1 MVTPVELL
9 DTLEDLTEGDFKKF
23 KWFLQQAEILE
34 GFPAVPKSQL
44 ENADRLDTV
53 DQILDTYQDH
63 AVEVIIKVLKKINK
77 NDLVKRLTNVN
88 SASKEMLAI
97 CQRKLKLTLRKKLQ
111 HLLKP
116 ANKSGKQLFMNGLYT
131 ELDITEEKS
140 EDVKNKQKST
150 QTGNAMDDFLK
161 PSQDVLVRTL
171 MTKGEVGSG
180 KTVLTQK
187 MVLDWTED
195 KVGDNI
201 QFVFPFTFQELSL
214 LKDKKYSWVELLHY
228 FFTDTKELGICSFDE
243 LQILFIFDGLDE
255 CQLPLDF
262 HNNEIL
268 NDVSESATVDV
279 LLTNLIMGKLLPSAR
294 LWITTTP
301 EGVDQIPHQYI
312 HKVTEVRG
320 FTDSKKDEYFRKRY
334 RNKELASRVISH
346 IKASRSLR
354 IRCHNPV
361 FCWISATVLEDAL
374 QSTERAKLPKT
385 LTEMYTHFLVV
396 LSKLANVKHDGRTQ
410 TTSLLNAE
418 TSTMIMSLGKLAF
431 KHLLKGK
438 RIFSEADLIE
448 CDIDMN
454 LVPTYSG
461 LFIQMFSE
469 ENRLCQGKLY
479 SFVHSSVQEFLAAV
493 HVVASFINSGV
504 NLLSEEQLNSQ
515 PSPVT
520 MDGCEVKNIHQSAVH
535 IALQSPNGHL
545 DLFLRFI
552 IGLSLQT
559 NETLLKELLKLSGRS
574 LESTHETVQHIKA
587 CLRKSPSPERCISL
601 FHCLNELNE
610 PSVVDEVQ
618 QYLTTST
625 KQPSPAQWSA
635 LVFVLL
641 TSQSNLGVFDLKKY
655 SISEEG
661 LFRLMPVVEASHQC
675 LLTGCKLSDRVWAT
689 LATAFSSPFSN
700 LRVLD
705 LSDTNMLCGIRYLSA
720 GLKNP
725 QCRLETLR
733 LSGCSV
739 TNINCEDLSSA
750 LSSESS
756 SLRELDL
763 SNNDMTHGGMKDL
776 SKGLRSPHCRLETLR
791 LISCFLTWGYCDAV
805 AFFLSSQYSSLK
817 KLDLSLNNLG
827 DSGVR
832 VFCTGL
838 KSPHCKLETLRL
850 SICNLT
856 EESCEILASVL
867 SSDSSSL
874 KVLDLSNNNLQDS
887 GVKHLLTAIE
897 HPKCKLD
904 SLRLGDCKLSEG
916 SCEDFGSAL
925 SSQTCH
931 LRELELNNNDLRDS
945 GVRLLCAGL
954 KSPHCRLETLGLS
967 GCMVTEDGCTS
978 LNSVLSANPSHL
990 RELDLSYNHPGGTG
1004 LTVLS
1009 AGLDDP
1015 LWALTTLRVDHGGV
1029 NRIKPDVRKYACK
1042 LELDPNTAHRQLL
1055 LFNDNTQ
1062 VEYVKTPQPYPYHP
1076 ERFIECSQVMCT
1088 TGLTGRCYWEVEY
1101 KERTGIALTY
1111 QGISRRG
1118 DSKMCRFGENDK
1130 SWKFCC
1136 SRSSGLS
1143 VCHNNNETDVRSDMK
1158 ETNRVGVYLD
1168 WPAGTVS
1175 LYRVCSDTLT
1185 HLHTICT
1192 TFTEP
1197 LYPGFKVNDTGARV
1211 SLCQ

>member
-1 MVTPVELL
+1 
-9 DTLEDLTEGDFKKF
+9 
-23 KWFLQQAEILE
+23 
-34 GFPAVPKSQL
+34 
-44 ENADRLDTV
+44 
-53 DQILDTYQDH
+53 
-63 AVEVIIKVLKKINK
+63 
-77 NDLVKRLTNVN
+77 
-88 SASKEMLAI
+88 MLAI

-641 TSQSNLGVFDLKKY
+641 TSQSNLGWLKPHINVCKY
-655 SISEEG
+655 QLLETILDTVNVLLSDFHDWCKCFI
-661 LFRLMPVVEASHQC
+661 FR
-675 LLTGCKLSDRVWAT
+675 LTGCKLSDRVWAT

-832 VFCTGL
+832 V
-838 KSPHCKLETLRL
+838 L

-904 SLRLGDCKLSEG
+904 KG

-1015 LWALTTLRVDHGGV
+1015 LWALTTLRYVFSLRKDFRPRKITVQTVHMTSQILKQV
-1029 NRIKPDVRKYACK
+1029 KIANR
-1042 LELDPNTAHRQLL
+1042 
-1055 LFNDNTQ
+1055 
-1062 VEYVKTPQPYPYHP
+1062 
-1076 ERFIECSQVMCT
+1076 T
-1088 TGLTGRCYWEVEY
+1088 TEG
-1101 KERTGIALTY
+1101 
-1111 QGISRRG
+1111 
-1118 DSKMCRFGENDK
+1118 
-1130 SWKFCC
+1130 
-1136 SRSSGLS
+1136 
-1143 VCHNNNETDVRSDMK
+1143 
-1158 ETNRVGVYLD
+1158 
-1168 WPAGTVS
+1168 
-1175 LYRVCSDTLT
+1175 
-1185 HLHTICT
+1185 
-1192 TFTEP
+1192 
-1197 LYPGFKVNDTGARV
+1197 
-1211 SLCQ
+1211 